1 MVPSGDFCF
10 PAIRPFSSILP
21 IMMVPHAGYLAHYA
35 AEILPII
42 DIHKLHCVKSVSL

>member
-10 PAIRPFSSILP
+10 PAIRSFSSILP
-21 IMMVPHAGYLAHYA
+21 IMMVPHAGAHYA

-42 DIHKLHCVKSVSL
+42 DIHKLHYVKSVSL